1 MHRDFADFY
10 RDFLTALG
18 IVDRHDVV
26 QHRKYL
32 TVQTKPA
39 EDRATATGSMPP
51 KLGHVVREIREH
63 TDRQTG
69 RQTDRRF
76 VAVHRTY
83 QWPVN
88 QRRIVLPFSSHY
100 IRFFSFFSVLHFLVI
115 GSVR

>member
-1 MHRDFADFY
+1 MHSDFADFY

-32 TVQTKPA
+32 TVQTAPA

-51 KLGHVVREIREH
+51 KLGHVVREICEH
-63 TDRQTG
+63 TDRQTD
-69 RQTDRRF
+69 RQTVRCS
-76 VAVHRTY
+76 T
-83 QWPVN
+83 
-88 QRRIVLPFSSHY
+88 SHLSMASESAPY
-100 IRFFSFFSVLHFLVI
+100 CLAFLKSLYTFFSFFSVLHFLVV

>member
-32 TVQTKPA
+32 TVQTPPA
-39 EDRATATGSMPP
+39 EDRGTATGSMPP
-51 KLGHVVREIREH
+51 KLVHVVREIREH

-69 RQTDRRF
+69 RQTDRQTVRCSTSHLSM
-76 VAVHRTY
+76 ASE
-83 QWPVN
+83 
-88 QRRIVLPFSSHY
+88 FSSHY
-100 IRFFSFFSVLHFLVI
+100 IRFF
-115 GSVR
+115 

>member
-32 TVQTKPA
+32 TVQTPPA

-63 TDRQTG
+63 TD

-100 IRFFSFFSVLHFLVI
+100 IRFFLVFFLFSTF
-115 GSVR
+115 